1 MVKAVSKVAY
11 LDGIRG
17 VAAFL
22 VFFHHFLLVFFSA
35 FYSFDV
41 HATNLNG
48 WDVRYGQSVFSVL
61 SNGHFFVCIFFVLS
75 GFVLSRK
82 YYQSNDLTVVLSGAH
97 RRFLRLYIPVAST
110 IIISFLMLK
119 AGFFYNVPVSSLRH
133 SEWWFGTQWNIP
145 QPLLQLWICLKY
157 TALFQGDSSFDTSL
171 WTMSIEFFGS
181 FFVFGFLAFTHNTN
195 RKLFVLFL
203 ILLYFKFTEQPN
215 MANFVFGISLNYLEK
230 LAPKFSRNVVNIT
243 VIILVL
249 AGLFLGSYPSSNYH
263 GGTIFEKFTPF
274 FLKYSRWYHSIG
286 AFCIVA
292 AVMLSPFLQKLFS
305 LKPVRF
311 LGHISFSLYLLHPLV
326 LGSFSSWLYL
336 KLAAPVGFNKSLPL
350 IFILTALVCLIV
362 AWLMTKFIDEPGVKF
377 SKYVYSRWFKKA
389 PVVDF
394 SPENK
399 IE

>member
-41 HATNLNG
+41 HATNLYG
-48 WDVRYGQSVFSVL
+48 WDVRYGQSIFSVL

-82 YYQSNDLTVVLSGAH
+82 YYQTNDLEVVLSGAH

-110 IIISFLMLK
+110 IIISYLMLK
-119 AGFFYNVPVSSLRH
+119 AGLFYNGPVSVMRH

-145 QPLLQLWICLKY
+145 EPLFQLWIGLKY
-157 TALFQGDSSFDTSL
+157 TALFLGDSTFNTSL

-195 RKLFVLFL
+195 RKLLVLFL
-203 ILLYFKFTEQPN
+203 TLLYFKFTEQPN
-215 MANFVFGISLNYLEK
+215 MANFIFGISLNYLEQ
-230 LAPKFSRNVVNIT
+230 LAPTFRKNAVNIA
-243 VIILVL
+243 VIMLVL
-249 AGLFLGSYPSSNYH
+249 LGLFLGSYPSSNYH
-263 GGTIFEKFTPF
+263 GGTIFEKFSPF
-274 FLKYSRWYHSIG
+274 ILKYNRWYHSIG
-286 AFCIVA
+286 ALCVVA
-292 AVMLSPFLQKLFS
+292 AVILSPFLQKLFS

-311 LGHISFSLYLLHPLV
+311 LGYISFSLYLLHPLV

-336 KLAAPVGFNKSLPL
+336 KLAVPVGFNKAVCV
-350 IFILTALVCLIV
+350 IFVLTSLVCLLLSWI
-362 AWLMTKFIDEPGVKF
+362 MTKFIDDPGVEF
-377 SKYVYSRWFKKA
+377 SKYVYNRWFKKA
-389 PVVDF
+389 KVADN
-394 SPENK
+394 SPENG